1 MVKKNIIEKY
11 IKDNNIIIDNKS
23 NGLEVNYIS
32 NELNI
37 KGSQSDLLEL
47 ADYIISLALSDNN
60 EEHIHLDDLTLI
72 SDDSEIKEIII
83 EKN

>member
-37 KGSQSDLLEL
+37 KASQSDLLEL

>member
-11 IKDNNIIIDNKS
+11 IKEKNIIIDNKS
-23 NGLEVNYIS
+23 DGLEVNYIS

-47 ADYIISLALSDNN
+47 ADYILSLALSDNN
-60 EEHIHLDDLTLI
+60 EDHIHLDDLTLI
-72 SDDSEIKEIII
+72 SDDSDIKEIII
-83 EKN
+83 EKK